1 MTSSL
6 VKVFILYRYLSTS
19 QGAGNGTPATRG
31 RSHIDNVQLT
41 IYLARGRKH
50 IPLKDFLSVFIQI
63 APYSPR
69 EGPETQGSC
78 KSRQKPNHL
87 YSSLSTSRG
96 AGNKI
101 SLITSY
107 FSAWYSYLS
116 TSRGAGN
123 EGFDTALN
131 PITAYSSLST
141 SRGAGN
147 KVEVVSTT
155 LASATVQIPIY
166 LERGRKRS

>member
-96 AGNKI
+96 AGN
-101 SLITSY
+101 
-107 FSAWYSYLS
+107 
-116 TSRGAGN
+116 